1 MKSIMQDMEEP
12 RCYVCGCQRNLEVHH
27 AMHGTANRSLAT
39 KYNLVVWLCR
49 DHHTG
54 RIGVHSD
61 IILDERIKKDAQR
74 AFEKI
79 YSHSKW
85 MKVFRKNYLERGK
98 A

>member
-1 MKSIMQDMEEP
+1 MKSIMQDMDEP

-79 YSHSKW
+79 YGHSKW